1 MQPNP
6 GLTTTRPVSH
16 HEETFEPATFGATPS
31 SADALEEEPTPPP
44 GVTQV
49 SSWPMWLLGLVIM
62 VDQVDQNIV
71 RGVQGVLKEDM
82 ALNDFEIGLLLSSF
96 VLVNGVITVPAGYL
110 ADRWNRSRTI
120 GHTVVAWSA
129 ITALTGLFRNFGWL
143 LAIRSALGFGQA
155 ITEPAAASLI
165 ADYYPVEKRGRA
177 FSIQYCLLFVGAGLG
192 IALGG
197 LVANWIGWRWAFIVV
212 GSPGVLIAFWCYRL
226 REPRRGHADRLHLG
240 LDEEGEDDV
249 DVTPGPLAGG
259 YVAFMRDMVS
269 GLRADLRTILGI
281 TTMRYALVGVAT
293 LLFTITA
300 VAAALPQ
307 FYERQLGADAGAAE
321 VMVGALVILGGLP
334 GVLVGGIVADRYA
347 TRIRGAR
354 MAIPAYCLLLG
365 NGIVLISY
373 LRVPLWPA
381 WVLEIIG
388 FFFVTMSIPSLRAGL
403 ADAVPANL
411 RGAGFGAFNLC
422 AVLFG
427 QAAAPLLVFGL
438 SGAFDDNLRT
448 ALLIVTPPVF
458 IGSFLLLRARDHLDE
473 DAAKIFQAIMT
484 AMQEQ
489 QEREAREKGGT

>member
-1 MQPNP
+1 M
-6 GLTTTRPVSH
+6 SH

-31 SADALEEEPTPPP
+31 SADALEEEPTPAPQTGAP
-44 GVTQV
+44 AL
-49 SSWPMWLLGLVIM
+49 SAWPMWLLGLVIM
-62 VDQVDQNIV
+62 IDQVDQNIV
-71 RGVQGVLKEDM
+71 RGVQRVLQDDM
-82 ALNDFEIGLLLSSF
+82 VLSDFQIGLLLSSF

-110 ADRWNRSRTI
+110 ADRWNRTRTI
-120 GHTVVAWSA
+120 GHTVVVWSA
-129 ITALTGLFRNFGWL
+129 ITAVTGAFKNYGWL

-165 ADYYPVEKRGRA
+165 ADYYPIEKRGKA

-197 LVANWIGWRWAFIVV
+197 LVGDWLGWRWAFLVV
-212 GSPGVLIAFWCYRL
+212 GSPGVLIAFFVYRM

-240 LDEEGEDDV
+240 LDEQGQDDV
-249 DVTPGPLAGG
+249 DLTPGPLAEG
-259 YVAFMRDMVS
+259 YRAFVRDMVS

-281 TTMRYALVGVAT
+281 TTMRYALVGVSA

-300 VAAALPQ
+300 VAAGLPQ
-307 FYERQLGADAGAAE
+307 FYNRHLGATESDAE
-321 VMVGALVILGGLP
+321 VLVGALVILGGLP
-334 GVLVGGIVADRYA
+334 GVLVGGVVADRFSA
-347 TRIRGAR
+347 RIRGAR

-365 NGIVLISY
+365 NFIVLVSY

-381 WVLEIIG
+381 WILQIVG

-448 ALLIVTPPVF
+448 ALILVTPPVF
-458 IGSFLLLRARDHLDE
+458 IGSLLLLRARDHLDE

-489 QEREAREKGGT
+489 QEREKDARGGA